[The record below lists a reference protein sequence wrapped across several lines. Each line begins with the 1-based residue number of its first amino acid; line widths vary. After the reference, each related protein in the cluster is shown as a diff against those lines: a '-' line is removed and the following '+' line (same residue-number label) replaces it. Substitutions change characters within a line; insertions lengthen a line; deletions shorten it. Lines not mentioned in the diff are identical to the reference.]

1 MRNRHERRKATSHRR
16 KELKSATLDQ
26 HFEETLRRVRTEFE
40 RTGEL
45 HPSFE
50 CLTDREIFRV
60 PADWPDRS
68 ARAAACIA
76 LKNCFRRRGVKRYVF
91 TSEAWASK
99 SPGLLPADDPDRD
112 ECVQVLAVERNGPRR
127 YTSAEITRNRQTS
140 TLGPWQVNSEP
151 PQSWLAELLEEGYS
165 DRSPRPESPAV
176 GRIFDADFQD
186 LQSRDPESAVEF
198 RESIEIHSELSE
210 LIDHELEKHAD
221 GGPVAM
227 FIALESVLRGI
238 AKDMGSPKGISE
250 FARVLRD
257 HPDKYS
263 MFSAVPDQTPSTEHV
278 RRYRAAIAQFDCEK
292 RNAGHTPSAIFGA
305 FMNMHMELG
314 SQAIGALDLADRIE
328 DWDPE
333 HQAKLRQAGLRSSF
347 ELDDD
352 EGSVFIAITA
362 DRYPIGLMGRRNTDG
377 DLFVSKLVN
386 CPQADFVT
394 AVEEIK
400 EMGMGLVLGSDAE
413 ELLRKMEQVTGTVLR
428 PDNKKEIW
436 EIEEWGPGEWFEQAA
451 AEMAFAMAM
460 NVQYDP
466 ERSKLDGNVAGYRVR
481 RAPRGLVLIPSDPDE
496 EIFVAV
502 KLVKSK
508 KQAQILGWLRGS
520 EGKIPQ
526 FYQQNCWII
535 PAEALHH
542 IEKLPGK

>member
-1 MRNRHERRKATSHRR
+1 MKAT
-16 KELKSATLDQ
+16 TFDQ
-26 HFEETLRRVRTEFE
+26 HFEETLHRVRTEFE

-45 HPSFE
+45 HPTFE
-50 CLTDREIFRV
+50 CLTDRERFHV
-60 PADWPDRS
+60 PAGWPDGGK
-68 ARAAACIA
+68 AAACIA
-76 LKNCFRRRGVKRYVF
+76 LKDCFRRRGVKRYVF

-99 SPGLLPADDPDRD
+99 TPGLAPADDPDPD
-112 ECVQVLAVERNGPRR
+112 ECGLVLAVERNGPRR
-127 YTSAEITRNRQTS
+127 YASAEITRNGATA
-140 TLGPWQVNSEP
+140 TLGPWQIDSEVP
-151 PQSWLAELLEEGYS
+151 PSWLAELLEDGYS
-165 DRSPRPESPAV
+165 DRSRKSEPPAL
-176 GRIFDADFQD
+176 GELSKADFQD
-186 LQSRDPESAVEF
+186 LRYRDPKTAAGCEDSF
-198 RESIEIHSELSE
+198 EIHSELSD
-210 LIDHELEKHAD
+210 LIDFELQKHPD
-221 GGPVAM
+221 VGSIDM
-227 FIALESVLRGI
+227 LMALESVLLGI
-238 AKDMGSPKGISE
+238 VKDMGSPTGFISE
-250 FARVLRD
+250 FARFIRD
-257 HPDKYS
+257 YPDQFS
-263 MFSAVPDQTPSTEHV
+263 MFSAGSEQVPSMQHV
-278 RRYRAAIAQFDCEK
+278 RVCKTPLAQFNCEK
-292 RNAGHTPSAIFGA
+292 REAGHSPSAIFGA
-305 FMNMHMELG
+305 FMNTYMDLG

-328 DWDPE
+328 AWDPE
-333 HQAKLRQAGLRSSF
+333 HQAKLREAGLRSSF

-386 CPQADFVT
+386 CPQADFAT
-394 AVEEIK
+394 AVQEIK

-413 ELLRKMEQVTGTVLR
+413 ELLGKMEQVTGTVLR
-428 PDNKKEIW
+428 ADKKEEIW
-436 EIEEWGPGEWFEQAA
+436 EFEDWGPDEWFEQAA

-520 EGKIPQ
+520 EGKVPQ